1 MIALRGQWKLAV
13 EHLLHLLAEK
23 PYLGFIP
30 LPDCS
35 RSGLIA
41 QRHRKLAALNLQQG
55 RKYDCGLNVTGLPA
69 I

>member
-1 MIALRGQWKLAV
+1 MNALRGQGKLAA
-13 EHLLHLLAEK
+13 ETLLHLLAEK

-41 QRHRKLAALNLQQG
+41 QRPRQLAALNLLQG
-55 RKYDCGLNVTGLPA
+55 RKFDCGLNVTGLPG